1 MVIHELI
8 HKRIVENRLA
18 VDAWFKRQGEGL
30 AFPFYSSFDIRDSG
44 QIVAPVDANIF
55 PAGFNNIC
63 PTDKCNAVALVRCFL
78 DCHYGQDY
86 KNIVLLAEEHTTNL
100 FYWDNVG
107 ALFDLLTAAG
117 RQVQVAWPKEMAE
130 PFKITSASGKA
141 LTVYGATKINGEV
154 VIDGVRAD
162 LIVCN
167 NDFSHAYEDWASSLQ
182 TPMNPPHT
190 LGWHRRK
197 KSEFFAWY
205 NRLAGEFAQIIKV
218 PEYLLQVDTEIF
230 SNFDVNDENSR
241 ERLAVAVDAMLAR
254 LSQKYARLGIEQK
267 PFVFVKNNAGTYGL
281 AVIQSRSGDE
291 IRSWTYKARKKMK
304 AAKGGRE
311 VGEVIIQEGIPT
323 RITAGSETAE
333 PAIYLL
339 GCQLAGGFLRAHSE
353 KGPDESLN
361 SPGGV
366 FKRLCVSDL
375 NVSIDG
381 APLENVY
388 GWVAKIGVLAIANE
402 AKDAQ
407 VEFRDYKHCC
417 AFPLYK
423 GGSTSSRCLTEV
435 E

>member
-8 HKRIVENRLA
+8 HKRILA
-18 VDAWFKRQGEGL
+18 KRREVDAWFRRQGEGL

-63 PTDKCNAVALVRCFL
+63 PTDKKSAEALVKCFL
-78 DCHYGQDY
+78 NCHYGENYQ
-86 KNIVLLAEEHTTNL
+86 NIVLLAEEHTTNL

-107 ALFDLLTAAG
+107 TLYDLLTAAG
-117 RQVQVAWPKEMAE
+117 RKVQIAWPKEMAE
-130 PFKITSASGKA
+130 PFKITSASGKN
-141 LTVYGATKINGEV
+141 LTVFGATKVNGEV

-162 LIVCN
+162 LIICN
-167 NDFSHAYEDWASSLQ
+167 NDFSHAYEEWASSLS

-205 NRLAGEFAQIIKV
+205 NRLVGEFAQVLEV
-218 PEYLLQVDTEIF
+218 PQHLLQVETEVF
-230 SNFDVNDENSR
+230 SNFDVNDEASR
-241 ERLAVAVDAMLAR
+241 DRLATAVDGVLERLTK
-254 LSQKYARLGIEQK
+254 KYQQAGIEQK
-267 PFVFVKNNAGTYGL
+267 PFVFIKNNAGTYGL
-281 AVIQSRSGDE
+281 AVIQARSGDE
-291 IRSWTYKARKKMK
+291 IRNWSYKARKKMK

-323 RITAGSETAE
+323 RITSGTETAE

-339 GCQLAGGFLRAHSE
+339 GCQLAGGFLRAHGE

-361 SPGGV
+361 SPGVV

-417 AFPLYK
+417 AFPLYSL
-423 GGSTSSRCLTEV
+423 GSTSGNCMTEV